1 MVVVFG
7 LIIMFEVIKTEDGQ
21 WIEVCGI
28 PYFCPDYSSY
38 CDYISDE
45 DELEPEPNY
54 NSNPKSKSQTGINF
68 DEF

>member
-7 LIIMFEVIKTEDGQ
+7 LIIMFELIKTEDNGQ

-28 PYFCPDYSSY
+28 PYFCPDNSSY
-38 CDYISDE
+38 YDFDLDE
-45 DELEPEPNY
+45 DEEHKPELNTDFELE
-54 NSNPKSKSQTGINF
+54 SQAEIEF